1 MSYFKGLKLTRQGE
15 QLLAKVNGNIGE
27 ILTFT
32 RGELGSGRI
41 DSEDEVY
48 YLTALKNKWGEL
60 AITEITRTGEDETQ
74 VRIET
79 QFTNAEWTEE
89 KILREIGIYAKGK
102 ESSEILFAYSNA
114 GENYDKIPIPQDN
127 PQSFLI
133 GITFKISTA
142 TKVDAT
148 ISFSG
153 FVTIEKLEEELAK
166 KEDKIST
173 KNTAFNKNFG
183 VLEGEVLEGHRLAQ
197 ALGLEFAGELN
208 NVNLKQAGKAYWDN
222 VNKSIYKCLVDNTL
236 NYAESTKFEAL
247 SNHDLLLKLQNLHKY
262 SYFLCDVD
270 TIITKNE
277 KVTTYKNM
285 TNNLNLSHNNGLF
298 IFNQPGIYKVDITY
312 NISGLNSYR
321 DLNLKVV
328 KSDGK
333 IQYAGVIINTSS
345 GAVAESV
352 SGTVSVILNSKEVD
366 NFYITANTSSLEATQ
381 IRFVKEQNFI
391 LITKLN

>member
-208 NVNLKQAGKAYWDN
+208 NSSLKQAGKAYWDN
-222 VNKSIYKCLVDNTL
+222 VNKSIYKCLINTTS
-236 NYAESTKFEAL
+236 NYADASYFEAL
-247 SNHDLLLKLQNLHKY
+247 SNHDLLLKLQNLNII
-262 SYFLCDVD
+262 SYVNIDNGSSNAPGFFSLSFTRVGG
-270 TIITKNE
+270 
-277 KVTTYKNM
+277 KVFV
-285 TNNLNLSHNNGLF
+285 NGLLYPDSSPSKTF
-298 IFNQPGIYKVDITY
+298 TNKIPVGLKPIKSTTLTFWTLNTENVNVSAGQIFFNVDLSLTIATPLLSQ
-312 NISGLNSYR
+312 NKPAL
-321 DLNLKVV
+321 
-328 KSDGK
+328 
-333 IQYAGVIINTSS
+333 
-345 GAVAESV
+345 V
-352 SGTVSVILNSKEVD
+352 SG
-366 NFYITANTSSLEATQ
+366 FYEI
-381 IRFVKEQNFI
+381 
-391 LITKLN
+391 

>member
-208 NVNLKQAGKAYWDN
+208 NSNLKQAGKAYWDN
-222 VNKSIYKCLVDNTL
+222 VNKSIYKCLINTTS
-236 NYAESTKFEAL
+236 NYADASYFEAL
-247 SNHDLLLKLQNLHKY
+247 SNHDLLLKLQNLANKLGAK
-262 SYFLCDVD
+262 FL
-270 TIITKNE
+270 E
-277 KVTTYKNM
+277 TT
-285 TNNLNLSHNNGLF
+285 
-298 IFNQPGIYKVDITY
+298 GIPPKTVEE
-312 NISGLNSYR
+312 LNSIAGFIKANCLPPDEIFQRYSLYCITFKQGNVTGGHIIVR
-321 DLNLKVV
+321 VSSCISFYLFEAF
-328 KSDGK
+328 
-333 IQYAGVIINTSS
+333 IQVSKYCIATSYGS
-345 GAVAESV
+345 AIPV
-352 SGTVSVILNSKEVD
+352 
-366 NFYITANTSSLEATQ
+366 
-381 IRFVKEQNFI
+381 FVEK
-391 LITKLN
+391 

>member
-60 AITEITRTGEDETQ
+60 AITEITRTGEVETQ

-247 SNHDLLLKLQNLHKY
+247 SNHDLLLKLQNL
-262 SYFLCDVD
+262 V
-270 TIITKNE
+270 
-277 KVTTYKNM
+277 KVYNPEEVG
-285 TNNLNLSHNNGLF
+285 NL
-298 IFNQPGIYKVDITY
+298 
-312 NISGLNSYR
+312 
-321 DLNLKVV
+321 DLNLLTEYRSLMICLNIYNVLPKNAP
-328 KSDGK
+328 S
-333 IQYAGVIINTSS
+333 TSH
-345 GAVAESV
+345 
-352 SGTVSVILNSKEVD
+352 
-366 NFYITANTSSLEATQ
+366 TANMMQFNFGRRFQ
-381 IRFVKEQNFI
+381 IYNALDGCWVRMFYSGVVETWKKI
-391 LITKLN
+391 D